1 MTDNFQRPYSQE
13 HIIKQWVDEC
23 TGKFIDPITVTDAV
37 ITKHGKTLTEVLDLI
52 FGNLRQNKDL
62 LNDLKIRIEDLE
74 RYKERF
80 ETLSWEFKALQTKVN
95 AFPDTYATK
104 ASLECLRSTLEALS
118 HQLNSN
124 NALFTQLLAYLM
136 GQGGQSGQGGQGG
149 TIDIGDLA
157 GYLRRDELLSA
168 IDELHVFTKNIRS
181 ELTETTYAPVNGL
194 TTLPPTVGGAFYV
207 GDTDKSGE
215 RFYFALNGDVN
226 GDGYVTAA
234 DITALYEWLLD
245 NNNEHLVN
253 PDVFPDGHITAAD
266 ITKVYDI
273 LLNGP
278 QPVIKEKTT
287 GNMYWLPIGT
297 IFVNK
302 DRVYKVID
310 TNLSGIVGELYSQ
323 NSNYFSQNA
332 PSNTY
337 NTFNGPGIRPKPQ
350 NPSEMVASDFTDVE
364 EVHGEARK
372 EFDSNKF
379 INTLLV
385 AAATR
390 ESNESVEDRL
400 AVIDEAVEEGTFNK
414 NITNFK
420 DIPINLNWNGSPQKT
435 AQGLV
440 FLKDG
445 NIQYVEPLGSFMDF
459 KRITSDTRTKY
470 VDVVLFGNNVE
481 NEFDTVATRFEVKPI
496 TTAIPSATEDANFGT
511 VYAENEA
518 NGLVF
523 CWIGAHPTFKEK
535 PVVLPTRD
543 FTDYFN
549 YANRIVEGN

>member
-62 LNDLKIRIEDLE
+62 LNDLKIRVEDLE
-74 RYKERF
+74 RYKDQF
-80 ETLSWEFKALQTKVN
+80 VTLKQEFDSLKYQINTGVFAKQS
-95 AFPDTYATK
+95 D
-104 ASLECLRSTLEALS
+104 LECLRNTLEALRQ
-118 HQLNSN
+118 QLSNN

-136 GQGGQSGQGGQGG
+136 GQGGGQSGQGG

-157 GYLRRDELLSA
+157 GYLRTDDLLNA
-168 IDELHVFTKNIRS
+168 IRALNKFTESIKS
-181 ELTETTYAPVNGL
+181 ELTGSTYAPVNGL
-194 TTLPPTVGGAFYV
+194 TTLPPTVGGALYV

-215 RFYFALNGDVN
+215 RFYFALNGDVDGN
-226 GDGYVTAA
+226 GYVTAA
-234 DITALYEWLLD
+234 DITALYDWML
-245 NNNEHLVN
+245 NNNDEHLVN

-278 QPVIKEKTT
+278 QPAVKDKVT
-287 GNMYWLPIGT
+287 GNMYYLPVGT
-297 IFVNK
+297 VFVNK
-302 DRVYKVID
+302 DRVYKVD
-310 TNLSGIVGELYSQ
+310 DSNLSVQVGELYNQ
-323 NSNYFSQNA
+323 NSIYYSQNA
-332 PSNTY
+332 PSSTY
-337 NTFNGPGIRPKPQ
+337 NTYNGPGIRPKPQ
-350 NPSEMVASDFTDVE
+350 NPSEMVATDFTDVE
-364 EVHGEARK
+364 AVRGEAIK
-372 EFDSNKF
+372 EFDNGKY

-390 ESNESVEDRL
+390 ESDESAEDKVTDINEAIEG
-400 AVIDEAVEEGTFNK
+400 GTFNV
-414 NITNFK
+414 NTTNFK
-420 DIPINLNWNGSPQKT
+420 DVPVNLTWNGTPQKT

-459 KRITSDTRTKY
+459 KRITSDTRTNY
-470 VDVVLFGNNVE
+470 IDVVLFGSNGE
-481 NEFDTVATRFEVKPI
+481 NEFDTTTTRFVVKPI
-496 TTAIPSATEDANFGT
+496 TTAISTVTEDANFGT
-511 VYAENEA
+511 IYAENEA
-518 NGLVF
+518 YGLVF

-535 PVVLPTRD
+535 PVVIPTRD

-549 YANRIVEGN
+549 YANRTV

>member
-62 LNDLKIRIEDLE
+62 LNDLKIRVEDLE
-74 RYKERF
+74 RYKEQF
-80 ETLSWEFKALQTKVN
+80 ITLKQEFDSLKYQISTGVFAKQS
-95 AFPDTYATK
+95 D
-104 ASLECLRSTLEALS
+104 LECLRNTLEALRQ
-118 HQLNSN
+118 QLSNN

-136 GQGGQSGQGGQGG
+136 GQGGQSGQGGQ
-149 TIDIGDLA
+149 TQPIDIGDLA
-157 GYLRRDELLSA
+157 GYLRTDDLLNA
-168 IDELHVFTKNIRS
+168 IRALNKFTESIKS
-181 ELTETTYAPVNGL
+181 ELTGSTYAPVNGL

-207 GDTDKSGE
+207 GDTAKSGE

-234 DITALYEWLLD
+234 DITALYEWMLD
-245 NNNEHLVN
+245 SNNEHLVN

-287 GNMYWLPIGT
+287 GNMYYLPLGT

-310 TNLSGIVGELYSQ
+310 TNLSGIVGDLYNQ
-323 NSNYFSQNA
+323 NSNYYSQNA

-350 NPSEMVASDFTDVE
+350 TPSEMVATDFTDVE
-364 EVHGEARK
+364 AVRGEAVK
-372 EFDSNKF
+372 EFDNGKY

-385 AAATR
+385 AAVTR
-390 ESNESVEDRL
+390 ESNESAEDK
-400 AVIDEAVEEGTFNK
+400 VTDIDEAIDGGTFNV

-420 DIPINLNWNGSPQKT
+420 DIPINLTWNGTPQKT

-440 FLKDG
+440 FLKDD

-470 VDVVLFGNNVE
+470 VDIVLFGSNGE
-481 NEFDTVATRFEVKPI
+481 NEFDTTTTRFEVKPL
-496 TTAIPSATEDANFGT
+496 TTAIPAATEDANFGT

-518 NGLVF
+518 YGLVF
-523 CWIGAHPTFKEK
+523 CWVGAHPTFKEK
-535 PVVLPTRD
+535 PVVIPTRD

-549 YANRIVEGN
+549 YANRIV

>member
-62 LNDLKIRIEDLE
+62 LNDLKIRVEDLE
-74 RYKERF
+74 RYKDLF
-80 ETLSWEFKALQTKVN
+80 VTLKQEFDSIKYQINTGVFAKQS
-95 AFPDTYATK
+95 D
-104 ASLECLRSTLEALS
+104 LECLRRTLEALS
-118 HQLNSN
+118 QQLNSN

-136 GQGGQSGQGGQGG
+136 GQGGQGGQ
-149 TIDIGDLA
+149 TQPIDIGDLY
-157 GYLRRDELLSA
+157 GYLRSDDLLSA
-168 IDELHVFTKNIRS
+168 IDELGVFTKNIKS
-181 ELTETTYAPVNGL
+181 ELTGVTYHPENGL

-215 RFYFALNGDVN
+215 RFYFALDGDVN

-234 DITALYEWLLD
+234 DITALYEWMLD
-245 NNNEHLVN
+245 NNNEHLMN

-278 QPVIKEKTT
+278 QPVVRDKVT
-287 GNMYWLPIGT
+287 GNMYYLPIGT

-302 DRVYKVID
+302 DRVYKVSD
-310 TNLSGIVGELYSQ
+310 TNLSDIVGDLYNQ
-323 NSNYFSQNA
+323 NSNYYSQHA

-337 NTFNGPGIRPKPQ
+337 NTISGPGIRPKPQ
-350 NPSEMVASDFTDVE
+350 TPSEMVVADFTNVE
-364 EVHGEARK
+364 EIRGEAFK
-372 EFDSNKF
+372 EFDNGKH

-385 AAATR
+385 AAVVR
-390 ESNESVEDRL
+390 EPNESAEDK
-400 AVIDEAVEEGTFNK
+400 VTDIDEAIDGGTFHLNM
-414 NITNFK
+414 TNFK
-420 DIPINLNWNGSPQKT
+420 DIPINLTWNGTPQKT

-440 FLKDG
+440 FLKDRDT
-445 NIQYVEPLGSFMDF
+445 QYVEPLGSFMDF
-459 KRITSDTRTKY
+459 KRITSDTRTNY
-470 VDVVLFGNNVE
+470 IDIVLFGSNGE
-481 NEFDTVATRFEVKPI
+481 NEFDTTTTRFEVKPI
-496 TTAIPSATEDANFGT
+496 TTAIPTATEDANFGT
-511 VYAENEA
+511 IYAENVA

-523 CWIGAHPTFKEK
+523 CWIGAHPTFREK
-535 PVVLPTRD
+535 PVVIPTSY
-543 FTDYFN
+543 FTNYYN
-549 YANRIVEGN
+549 YANSIV

>member
-62 LNDLKIRIEDLE
+62 LNDLKIRVEDLE
-74 RYKERF
+74 RYKDQF
-80 ETLSWEFKALQTKVN
+80 VTLKQEFDSLKYQINTGVFAKQS
-95 AFPDTYATK
+95 D
-104 ASLECLRSTLEALS
+104 LECLRNTLEALRQ
-118 HQLNSN
+118 QLSNN

-136 GQGGQSGQGGQGG
+136 GQGGGQSGQGG

-157 GYLRRDELLSA
+157 GYLRTDDLLNA
-168 IDELHVFTKNIRS
+168 IRALNKFTESIKS
-181 ELTETTYAPVNGL
+181 ELTGSTYAPVNGL
-194 TTLPPTVGGAFYV
+194 TTLPPTVGGALYV

-215 RFYFALNGDVN
+215 RFYFALNGDVDGN
-226 GDGYVTAA
+226 GYVTAA
-234 DITALYEWLLD
+234 DITALYDWML
-245 NNNEHLVN
+245 NNNDEHLVN

-278 QPVIKEKTT
+278 QPAVKDKVT
-287 GNMYWLPIGT
+287 GNMYYLPVGT
-297 IFVNK
+297 VFVNK
-302 DRVYKVID
+302 DRVYKVD
-310 TNLSGIVGELYSQ
+310 DSNLSVQVGELYNQ
-323 NSNYFSQNA
+323 NSIYYSQNA
-332 PSNTY
+332 PSSTY
-337 NTFNGPGIRPKPQ
+337 NTYNGPGIRPKPQ
-350 NPSEMVASDFTDVE
+350 NPSEMVATDFTDVE
-364 EVHGEARK
+364 AVRGEAVK
-372 EFDSNKF
+372 EFDNGKY

-390 ESNESVEDRL
+390 ESDESAEDKVTDINEAIEG
-400 AVIDEAVEEGTFNK
+400 GTFNV
-414 NITNFK
+414 NTTNFK
-420 DIPINLNWNGSPQKT
+420 DVPVNLTWNGTPQKT

-459 KRITSDTRTKY
+459 KRITSDTRTNY
-470 VDVVLFGNNVE
+470 IDVVLFGSNGE
-481 NEFDTVATRFEVKPI
+481 NEFDTTTTRFVVKPI
-496 TTAIPSATEDANFGT
+496 TTAISTVTEDANFGT
-511 VYAENEA
+511 IYAENEA
-518 NGLVF
+518 YGLVF

-535 PVVLPTRD
+535 PVVIPTRD

-549 YANRIVEGN
+549 YANRTV